1 MNRLLF
7 TAIVALLIAFNI
19 EVLTQKESRSRA
31 QSIAANFMNER
42 QMA

>member
-19 EVLTQKESRSRA
+19 EVLAQKVSRSKA
-31 QSIAANFMNER
+31 QGIAAKFMNER